1 MGRVVLFTLLALLA
15 GLLAVSGTARTLGAD
30 GTPAP
35 AAFKLADGSA
45 GCVFDGERIACKTAS
60 MTSAV
65 VLEPDGSS
73 AVEDVEVDWNDTTL
87 VLRSTESWRHDGYS
101 CRVAESELLC
111 ERGSGTIAVGRGG
124 AGGASSVILP

>member
-1 MGRVVLFTLLALLA
+1 MGRVVLFVLLAVLA
-15 GLLAVSGTARTLGAD
+15 GLLAVSGTARTLGAH

-45 GCVFDGERIACKTAS
+45 GCVYDGERIACKTAS

-73 AVEDVEVDWNDTTL
+73 AVEAVEVDWNDATP
-87 VLRSTESWRHDGYS
+87 VLRSTESWWHDGYS
-101 CRVAESELLC
+101 CRIADAELLC
-111 ERGSGTIAVGRGG
+111 ERGSGTIALGRGG
-124 AGGASSVILP
+124 VDDRRRS

>member
-1 MGRVVLFTLLALLA
+1 MGRVVLFVLLAALA

-30 GTPAP
+30 GAPAP
-35 AAFKLADGSA
+35 AAFRLADGSA
-45 GCVFDGERIACKTAS
+45 GCAFDGDRIACKTAS

-73 AVEDVEVDWNDTTL
+73 AVEDVEVEWNDATL

-101 CRVAESELLC
+101 CRVADELVC

-124 AGGASSVILP
+124 VGGASSATLP